1 MKRLLLLLALAVS
14 SLSAPAADLSITAA
28 NVLASANA
36 RYQDGTAGATLTRGM
51 LVYADAT
58 DGGKIKPADAN
69 VLAAKAVLGM
79 AYSDAAAGQFVRVII
94 EDPDLTVGATLS
106 LAAPGGIYVLSA
118 TAGGICPVADL
129 AAGSYPI
136 VVMIAKSTTKAHFN
150 PRSLQGSVVLVAP

>member
-1 MKRLLLLLALAVS
+1 MKRLLSLLALAVFS
-14 SLSAPAADLSITAA
+14 VSAPAADLSITAA

-36 RYQDGTAGATLTRGM
+36 RFQDGTAGATLTRGM

-58 DGGKIKPADAN
+58 DGGKIKPADGN
-69 VLAAKAVLGM
+69 VLAAKGVLGM
-79 AYSDAAAGQFVRVII
+79 AYGDVAAGQFVRVII
-94 EDPDLTVGATLS
+94 DDPDLTVGATLS

-136 VVMIAKSTTKAHFN
+136 VVLVAKSATKAHFH
-150 PRSLQGSVVLVAP
+150 PRLLQGSAVLVAP